1 MNDSPS
7 FLAFDL
13 GAESGRAIL
22 GQLADERLHLS
33 EMHRFENKPVRVP
46 HGLGSA
52 RGSTLHWDALR
63 LWRDIQLGLRQTASE
78 HNLTSLGLDTW
89 GVDFALLDR
98 SGALIGN
105 PVHYRDDR
113 VDGVMEA
120 AFERVPRAEIFEQTG
135 IQFLPFNTLY
145 QLLALAQQNPPL
157 LDVAEQLLFVPDLF
171 NYWLTGRAVNE
182 QTIAS
187 TSQFYNSRTAGW
199 ATALLDAFEL
209 PAHLLGEIVPA
220 GTILGELLPS
230 VAEDFDIRSGDK
242 APQIVAPACHD
253 SGSAVVAVPAVAQS
267 GSNDFAWIS
276 SGTWSIMGVELDAP
290 LINEEALRYNFS
302 NEGGVYG
309 TTRLLR
315 NVAGLWPVQQCLRT
329 WRRMGRT
336 FTYDDL
342 TEMARQAAPLKT
354 IIDPDDPSFAKP
366 GDMPARLAEYCVRVG
381 QPVPENEG
389 ALVRCLLEGL
399 ALKYRWVLARLESL
413 LGKRLE
419 PIHIVGG
426 GTQNKL
432 LSQLT
437 ADATGRTVIA
447 GPVEATAI
455 GNLLVQMIAT
465 GHLASL
471 EEARELVRRSFET
484 ETFTPSSERG
494 AWDAAYGRLEERVE
508 KDGGE

>member
-1 MNDSPS
+1 MNDSPA

-13 GAESGRAIL
+13 GAESGRALL
-22 GQLADERLHLS
+22 GQLADERLRLT
-33 EMHRFENKPVRVP
+33 EMHRFENKPVRVR
-46 HGLGSA
+46 HGWSER

-63 LWRDIQLGLRQTASE
+63 LWRDIQLGLRKTASE
-78 HNLTSLGLDTW
+78 HNLISLGIDTW
-89 GVDFALLDR
+89 GVDFGLLDR
-98 SGALIGN
+98 DGALLGN

-113 VDGVMEA
+113 TDGVMEA
-120 AFERVPRAEIFEQTG
+120 TFGRVPRAEIFEQTG

-145 QLLALAQQNPPL
+145 QLLALVQQKSPA
-157 LDVAEQLLFVPDLF
+157 LDMAERLLFVPDLF

-187 TSQFYNSRTAGW
+187 TSQFYDPRAGGW
-199 ATALLDAFEL
+199 AAELLNAFEL
-209 PAHLLGEIVPA
+209 PTHLLGEIVPA

-230 VAEDFDIRSGDK
+230 VAADFDIRASDK
-242 APQIVAPACHD
+242 APQIIAPACHD
-253 SGSAVVAVPAVAQS
+253 SGSAVVAVPAVAGNGES
-267 GSNDFAWIS
+267 DFAWIS
-276 SGTWSIMGVELDAP
+276 SGTWSIMGVELAAP

-315 NVAGLWPVQQCLRT
+315 NMAGLWPVQQSLQT
-329 WRRMGRT
+329 WRRAGRT

-342 TEMARQAAPLKT
+342 TEMARQATPLRT
-354 IIDPDDPSFAKP
+354 LIDPDDPTFAKP
-366 GDMPARLAEYCVRVG
+366 GDMPARIAEYCVRVG

-389 ALVRCLLEGL
+389 QMIRCVLEGL
-399 ALKYRWVLARLESL
+399 ALKYRWVLERLESL
-413 LGKRLE
+413 LGKRLD

-426 GTQNKL
+426 GTQNRL

-437 ADATGRTVIA
+437 ADATGRTVVA

-465 GHLASL
+465 GHLGSL
-471 EEARELVRRSFET
+471 AEARELVSRSFKT
-484 ETFTPSSERG
+484 ETFAPSSERG
-494 AWDAAYGRLEERVE
+494 AWDAAYGRLEELVE
-508 KDGGE
+508 DGGQ

>member
-1 MNDSPS
+1 MSNSPT

-13 GAESGRAIL
+13 GAESGRALL

-46 HGLGSA
+46 RGLNES

-63 LWRDIQLGLRQTASE
+63 LWRDIQLGLRKTASE
-78 HNLTSLGLDTW
+78 HDLVSLGIDTW
-89 GVDFALLDR
+89 GVDFGLLDR
-98 SGALIGN
+98 DGALLGN
-105 PVHYRDDR
+105 PVHYRDNR
-113 VDGVMEA
+113 TDGVMEA
-120 AFERVPRAEIFEQTG
+120 AFERVPRAKIFEQTG
-135 IQFLPFNTLY
+135 IQFLTFNTLY
-145 QLLALAQQNPPL
+145 QLLALAQQNSPS
-157 LDVAEQLLFVPDLF
+157 LDVAERLLFMPDLF

-187 TSQFYNSRTAGW
+187 TSQFYDPRTGGW
-199 ATALLDAFEL
+199 ATELLDAFSLL
-209 PAHLLGEIVPA
+209 PRLLGDIVPA

-230 VAEDFDIRSGDK
+230 VAEDFDIQVGNRS
-242 APQIVAPACHD
+242 PQIIAPACHD
-253 SGSAVVAVPAVAQS
+253 SGSAVVAVPAT
-267 GSNDFAWIS
+267 GNDFAWIS
-276 SGTWSIMGVELDAP
+276 SGTWSILGVETDAP
-290 LINEEALRYNFS
+290 LITDEALRYNLS

-329 WRRMGRT
+329 WRRAGRT

-342 TEMARQAAPLKT
+342 TEMARQATPLRS
-354 IIDPDDPSFAKP
+354 IIDPDDSSFAKP
-366 GDMPARLAEYCVRVG
+366 GDMPARIADYCVRVG

-389 ALVRCLLEGL
+389 ALVRCVLEGL

-413 LGKRLE
+413 LNKRLD

-426 GTQNKL
+426 GTQNRL

-437 ADATGRTVIA
+437 ADATCRTVIT

-471 EEARELVRRSFET
+471 AEARELVSRSFET
-484 ETFTPSSERG
+484 ETFEPSKERG
-494 AWDAAYGRLEERVE
+494 AWDEAYGRLEAMVGVE
-508 KDGGE
+508 GGGE